1 MSIRTF
7 IAVEISE
14 EVRAS
19 LSRLQ
24 TDLQKLHAEAKWVR
38 CGDMHLTLAF
48 LGEIAEDI
56 VDVIAGAMDEV
67 AKNAVP
73 FSYEIAGLGFFGPPR
88 APRVIWAG
96 AKGNIQP
103 LVSVQSALAVSLKEL
118 GFVLEDRPFAP
129 HLTLARLK
137 FPKHV
142 ERLVAEIQ
150 RRKDE
155 TFGSVQVDRIVLI
168 KSQLGSKDER
178 YVLLHASHLGE

>member
-1 MSIRTF
+1 MSIRAF
-7 IAVEISE
+7 IAMEISE
-14 EVRAS
+14 EVRAK
-19 LSRLQ
+19 LSGLQ
-24 TDLQKLHAEAKWVR
+24 TDLQKLYAEARWVR
-38 CGDMHLTLAF
+38 CDDMHLTLVF

-103 LVSVQSALAVSLKEL
+103 LLSAQSALVTSLKEL
-118 GFVLEDRPFAP
+118 GFTLEERPFAP

-142 ERLVAEIQ
+142 ERLVTEIQ

-155 TFGSVQVDRIVLI
+155 AFGSVQVDRIILM
-168 KSQLGSKDER
+168 KSQLASKDER
-178 YVLLHASHLGE
+178 YVLLHSSRLGG